1 MKMMVYVLKNL
12 VSNMSIILLIT
23 YFLSKTLIF
32 KNLVTGRQN
41 SLAHKLL
48 MAVIFGLIG
57 ILATYTGISVH
68 GAIANS
74 RIIGV
79 LVGGIFGGPL
89 VGLGAGLIAGI
100 HRWIIDF
107 GGFTAFACCLST
119 VVEGVIGGLVAER
132 IKNKPHN
139 WIHAFIVGMFAEIL
153 QMFIILL
160 FAKPSSAAWEL
171 VKILWI
177 PMVMFN
183 PVGIS
188 FFVGF
193 IDGIYKEREK
203 EAALQTKLALDI
215 ADRCLAYLRKGL
227 TAPEIV
233 EVARIILQMSGVAAV
248 AITDRCQIM
257 AHVGLG
263 AEHHT
268 RHTPLRTQLTQT
280 AVKTGQMVIANTQ
293 AEIGCSDGDCKLK
306 SAVIVPLFNRE
317 EVIGAIKIYLA
328 RENAVSD
335 VHITLATGL
344 ARLFSTQLELAEI
357 DFQKKLCQKAEL
369 RALQSQINPH
379 FLFNALNTIVS
390 FCRTQP
396 ERARELLI
404 SLSVYFRKT
413 LTQTDHFIRLDEELK
428 LIGAYLELET
438 ARFEGK
444 LHVTMEISTAVEAC
458 ILPQFILQPLVENA
472 VKHGVLPLEK
482 GGTVAI
488 IARKDRDET
497 TIVIEDNGVGISET
511 ILNQFKQNQLP
522 RECIGL
528 SNVDQR
534 LKKLYGANYG
544 LQIVRKDRGTLI
556 RLKIPDWAEGDFAG
570 DELSNR

>member
-1 MKMMVYVLKNL
+1 MIVYVLKNL
-12 VSNMSIILLIT
+12 ISNMSIILLIT
-23 YFLSKTLIF
+23 YFLSKTTIF

-41 SLAHKLL
+41 SLFHKLL

-57 ILATYTGISVH
+57 ILATYTGTSVN

-100 HRWIIDF
+100 HRWAIDIH
-107 GGFTAFACCLST
+107 GFTSFACCLST

-132 IKNKPHN
+132 IKNKAHN
-139 WIHAFIVGMFAEIL
+139 WVHAFIVGMFAEIL
-153 QMFIILL
+153 QMFLILT
-160 FAKPSSAAWEL
+160 FAKPFPEAWEL

-227 TAPEIV
+227 TSPDIA
-233 EVARIILQMSGVAAV
+233 EVAGIILQMSGVAAV
-248 AITDRCQIM
+248 AITDCRQIL
-257 AHVGLG
+257 AHVGIG

-268 RHTPLRTQLTQT
+268 RHTPLRTQLTQN
-280 AVKTGQMVIANTQ
+280 AIKTGQMVIANTQ
-293 AEIGCSDGDCKLK
+293 AEIGCSENRCSLK
-306 SAVIVPLFNRE
+306 SAVIVPLFKRD

-390 FCRTQP
+390 FCRTKP

-428 LIGAYLELET
+428 LIGAYLELEK

-444 LHVTMEISTAVEAC
+444 LHVKLEISEAVAAC

-488 IARKDRDET
+488 SARKDKDET
-497 TIVIEDNGVGISET
+497 TIIIEDNGVGISEDT
-511 ILNQFKQNQLP
+511 LNRFTHDQLP
-522 RECIGL
+522 KECIGL

-544 LQIVRKDRGTLI
+544 LKIIKKDRGTLI
-556 RLKIPDWAEGDFAG
+556 RLNIPDWAEGDFAG
-570 DELSNR
+570 DEFLNS